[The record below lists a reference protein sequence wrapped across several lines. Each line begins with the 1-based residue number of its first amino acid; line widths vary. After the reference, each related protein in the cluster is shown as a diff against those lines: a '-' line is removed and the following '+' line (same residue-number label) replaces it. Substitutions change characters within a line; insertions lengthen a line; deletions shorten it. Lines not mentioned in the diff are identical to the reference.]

1 MTLKDA
7 VERAPVLPIFIDYIK
22 LNTVEVEES
31 GFPQSK
37 KLWTTGWKLPGWQDA
52 HS

>member
-1 MTLKDA
+1 MTLKEA

-22 LNTVEVEES
+22 LNTVEES

-37 KLWTTGWKLPGWQDA
+37 KLWTIGWKLAGWQGA

>member
-22 LNTVEVEES
+22 LNTVEES
-31 GFPQSK
+31 GSPQSK
-37 KLWTTGWKLPGWQDA
+37 KHWTIGGKLAGWQDA